1 MYVNIKILAAF
12 PWFQALNILVILCL
26 TVRRQQWLYRTTSDA
41 LHKKASWISKPSVPP
56 NIPRSALRFT
66 ASRHIKSLAGLTVCD
81 KNSAFQAAGRNREGH
96 WDWT

>member
-12 PWFQALNILVILCL
+12 PWFQALNILVILSF

-56 NIPRSALRFT
+56 NISRSALRFT